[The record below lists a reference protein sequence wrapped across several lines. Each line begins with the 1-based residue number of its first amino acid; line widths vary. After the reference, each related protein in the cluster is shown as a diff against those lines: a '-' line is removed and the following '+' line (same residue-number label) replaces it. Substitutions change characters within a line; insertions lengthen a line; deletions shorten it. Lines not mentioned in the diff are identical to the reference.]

1 MIYGVGILGNLFA
14 LIVWARSGLS
24 SSPVTY
30 FQAICVADSL
40 VLVMHPLET
49 LHSVHVPGACQLLH
63 VLFLA
68 VQIFAILLV
77 LGLSVERSDSLCFL
91 ANVGVGW
98 GGG

>member
-1 MIYGVGILGNLFA
+1 MFSLPLPQVIYAVGIVGNVFA
-14 LIVWARSGLS
+14 LVVWARSGLV

-49 LHSVHVPGACQLLH
+49 LHAVHVPGACQLLH

-77 LGLSVERSDSLCFL
+77 LGLSVERLGCLSFG
-91 ANVGVGW
+91 A
-98 GGG
+98 